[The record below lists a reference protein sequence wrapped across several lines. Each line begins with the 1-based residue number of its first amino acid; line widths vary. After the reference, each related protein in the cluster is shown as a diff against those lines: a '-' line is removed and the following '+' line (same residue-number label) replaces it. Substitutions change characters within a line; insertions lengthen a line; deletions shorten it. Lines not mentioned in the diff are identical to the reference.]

1 LRCIVQRMR
10 ILVQQKDSGLY
21 FKGPNVWVRNSLEAV
36 DFVNSNAAID
46 FCARQRLAGV
56 QLVLKFEAEKY
67 EIVLPFQPGGA
78 ASAVRARA
86 SA

>member
-1 LRCIVQRMR
+1 MRCIVQRMR

-21 FKGPNVWVRNSLEAV
+21 FKGPDAWVRNGLEAV
-36 DFVNSNAAID
+36 DFVNSTAAID

-78 ASAVRARA
+78 ASSVRPRL